1 MKFNF
6 KNFFKIF
13 SQSPVYY
20 WFWFLIFIF
29 SLFIIVV
36 LFGIYEFRKVSRTS
50 ARPVAADSEL
60 KIKIPNRAALSKAIE
75 IIDRKEADFKK
86 AADISPPKN
95 P

>member
-13 SQSPVYY
+13 SRSPVYY

-36 LFGIYEFRKVSRTS
+36 LFGIYEFRKISRIS
-50 ARPVAADSEL
+50 ARPVVADSEL
-60 KIKIPNRAALSKAIE
+60 KIKIPNRAALSKIIE
-75 IIDRKEADFKK
+75 IIDQKEADFKK
-86 AADISPPKN
+86 AVDSSPPKS